1 MVIEVTPSELALMRQ
16 MDEDQREYDELW
28 DEVQKIEQ
36 EKEELKN
43 GTNGTSSK
51 TG

>member
-1 MVIEVTPSELALMRQ
+1 MIEVTPSELALMRP

-43 GTNGTSSK
+43 ADNGKST
-51 TG
+51 